1 MDEKNIR
8 GRLKDNKPNPIDVY
22 VGQRMKLR
30 RKILK
35 MSQQTLAKHLG
46 MTFQQVQKYEKGF
59 SRIGAS
65 RLWDVSQ
72 VLNVSM
78 NYFFA
83 DMDEKTMRQSPRF
96 LNSDLKDE
104 TFLNEEVLSLDP
116 MQRLETLKL
125 VRAYYK
131 LRNRKAAKMLLNT
144 LIELTRYKSEDN
156 EDDDIYNRP

>member
-72 VLNVSM
+72 VLNVTM
-78 NYFFA
+78 DYFFA
-83 DMDEKTMRQSPRF
+83 DMDEKTMKQSPRF

-104 TFLNEEVLSLDP
+104 IFLNEEVLSLDP

-131 LRNRKAAKMLLNT
+131 LFNRKLARAIFDLLQILAREEKN
-144 LIELTRYKSEDN
+144 N

>member
-22 VGQRMKLR
+22 VGQRMKIR

-72 VLNVSM
+72 VLNVTM
-78 NYFFA
+78 DYFFA
-83 DMDEKTMRQSPRF
+83 DMDEKTMKQSPRF
-96 LNSDLKDE
+96 LNNEHQDE
-104 TFLNEEVLSLDP
+104 FWQSIETATKLYDP
-116 MQRLETLKL
+116 MQTKEALGL
-125 VRAYYK
+125 VGAYY
-131 LRNRKAAKMLLNT
+131 RIYNRKVAQIIFDLLQI
-144 LIELTRYKSEDN
+144 LAHKEK
-156 EDDDIYNRP
+156 DDDIER